1 MVNSLGRD
9 YLLAQ
14 YLDASNL
21 QARADLHQRYST
33 NPHDWQQWVYDQ
45 LDVPPSSLDL
55 PLSSRVLELGC
66 GPGQLWRQNLER
78 LPQGWE
84 VVLTDFSPGMAD
96 EARRNLARQNLVRQK
111 PALGG
116 RRFAFAVH
124 DAQALPFADRSF
136 DAVLANHMLYHVPDR
151 ARAFREIRR
160 VLRPGGRFYAA
171 TNGRAHMRELR
182 DLHERF
188 EAGAGRRIGSVA
200 APFTLENGAE
210 QLRPWFSQVAIRR
223 QENSLRVLE
232 AAPLVAYV
240 ASTQTLSEGALRALA
255 AYVENE
261 IARHGAI
268 HITKD
273 SGLFTAVRD

>member
-1 MVNSLGRD
+1 VTHRD
-9 YLLAQ
+9 YILRQ

-21 QARADLHQRYST
+21 QARAQLHQRYST
-33 NPHDWQQWVYDQ
+33 NPHDWQRWVYDQ
-45 LDVPPSSLDL
+45 LDVLPSS
-55 PLSSRVLELGC
+55 RILELGC

-78 LPQGWE
+78 LPRGWE
-84 VVLTDFSPGMAD
+84 VVLTDFSPGMA
-96 EARRNLARQNLVRQK
+96 EEARQNL
-111 PALGG
+111 AHGG
-116 RRFAFAVH
+116 RPFSFAVH
-124 DAQALPFADRSF
+124 DAQALPFAEATF

-188 EAGAGRRIGSVA
+188 QRDAGRRIGSVA
-200 APFTLENGAE
+200 NPFTLENGAE
-210 QLRPWFSQVAIRR
+210 QLRPWFAHVAIRR
-223 QENSLRVLE
+223 QENSLRVTE
-232 AAPLVAYV
+232 AGPLVAYA
-240 ASTQTLSEGALRALA
+240 ASTQTLSEGALRALTA
-255 AYVENE
+255 HVERK

-273 SGLFTAVRD
+273 SGLFTAVRA

>member
-1 MVNSLGRD
+1 MAASLGRD

-14 YLDASNL
+14 YPDASNL

-33 NPHDWQQWVYDQ
+33 NPYDWQQWVYDQ
-45 LDVPPSSLDL
+45 LDVPP
-55 PLSSRVLELGC
+55 SSRVLELGC
-66 GPGQLWRQNLER
+66 GPGQLWRQALARQNLER

-84 VVLTDFSPGMAD
+84 VVLTDLSPGMAE
-96 EARRNLARQNLVRQK
+96 EARRTLARQNLVRQK

-116 RRFAFAVH
+116 RRFSFAVH
-124 DAQALPFADRSF
+124 DAQALPFADATF

-151 ARAFREIRR
+151 ARAFGEIRR

-200 APFTLENGAE
+200 EPFTLENGAE
-210 QLRPWFSQVAIRR
+210 QLRPWFAQVAIRR
-223 QENSLRVLE
+223 QENSLRVTE
-232 AAPLVAYV
+232 AGPLVAYA
-240 ASTQTLSEGALRALA
+240 ASTQTLSEDALRALA
-255 AYVENE
+255 AHVERE

-268 HITKD
+268 EITKD
-273 SGLFTAVRD
+273 AGLFTAVRD